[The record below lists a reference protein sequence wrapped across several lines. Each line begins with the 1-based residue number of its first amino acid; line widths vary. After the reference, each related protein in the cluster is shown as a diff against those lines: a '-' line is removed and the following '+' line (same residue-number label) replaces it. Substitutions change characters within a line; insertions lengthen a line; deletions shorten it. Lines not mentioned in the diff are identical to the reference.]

1 MKIDEQCNFN
11 LGSIC
16 YSFWALRSKYCF
28 VSQNYYTDRDDSPN
42 TEDHIDAPLMARGA
56 NPSQAAA
63 FRIAQNTSS
72 FSCFDGSKIIPWSAV
87 NDDYCDCPEDGSD
100 EPGTAACQRGH
111 FFCPHEVVPEAS
123 VLPSYNVNDNFCDC
137 CDGADEWAIGSVQC
151 PNTCSER
158 QQAYQE
164 MQKTF
169 SIGRSLR
176 AEYASQGKHARESL
190 EGALQAPWG
199 QDDAFFPLHN
209 KCFLERFGEYDYNLC
224 FFKSVD
230 QLSVKSKTERNA
242 LGTTWTWNATMRA
255 GVFSEGKQCH
265 AGPKRSTAVVFEC
278 GTEDKL
284 VAVAEKQKCVYEA
297 RFLTPAACWT

>member
-1 MKIDEQCNFN
+1 MCRVFSIECSFVMHV
-11 LGSIC
+11 GSSRTTWVSLDDRNPKVSDSC
-16 YSFWALRSKYCF
+16 KMYLVCGSFWFL
-28 VSQNYYTDRDDSPN
+28 
-42 TEDHIDAPLMARGA
+42 
-56 NPSQAAA
+56 
-63 FRIAQNTSS
+63 
-72 FSCFDGSKIIPWSAV
+72 
-87 NDDYCDCPEDGSD
+87 
-100 EPGTAACQRGH
+100 
-111 FFCPHEVVPEAS
+111 AS
-123 VLPSYNVNDNFCDC
+123 
-137 CDGADEWAIGSVQC
+137 
-151 PNTCSER
+151 
-158 QQAYQE
+158 
-164 MQKTF
+164 
-169 SIGRSLR
+169 
-176 AEYASQGKHARESL
+176 
-190 EGALQAPWG
+190 GALQAPWG

>member
-190 EGALQAPWG
+190 DGSAHTECWKQINSPQNAG
-199 QDDAFFPLHN
+199 
-209 KCFLERFGEYDYNLC
+209 NLC
-224 FFKSVD
+224 KD
-230 QLSVKSKTERNA
+230 QYMGVKIHPHGMHAFMSPHFCSRWVISCYER
-242 LGTTWTWNATMRA
+242 L
-255 GVFSEGKQCH
+255 
-265 AGPKRSTAVVFEC
+265 
-278 GTEDKL
+278 
-284 VAVAEKQKCVYEA
+284 A
-297 RFLTPAACWT
+297 RIF